1 MLTLRF
7 KQCKSDTGVYYFID
21 EKTRE
26 LVITIVYINN
36 ICFIGSKDFPLF
48 LELKQKFI
56 TKLECYDLKETKE
69 FLRMYINYNYKDQKI
84 FIDQSKYLNKV
95 LT

>member
-1 MLTLRF
+1 MLTLRS

-26 LVITIVYINN
+26 LVITIVYNN
-36 ICFIGSKDFPLF
+36 ICFIGSKDFPLL

-56 TKLECYDLKETKE
+56 TKLECYDLEETKE
-69 FLRMYINYNYKDQKI
+69 FLRMYINYNCKDQKI
-84 FIDQSKYLNKV
+84 LIDQSEYLNKV